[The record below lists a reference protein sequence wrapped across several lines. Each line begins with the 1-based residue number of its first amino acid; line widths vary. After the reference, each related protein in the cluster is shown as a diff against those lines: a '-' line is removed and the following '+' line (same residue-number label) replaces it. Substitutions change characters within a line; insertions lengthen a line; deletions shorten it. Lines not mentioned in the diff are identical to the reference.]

1 MNIFSF
7 MSAKKENC
15 SKFVILKE
23 RDFQTALTI
32 KQLAGDELVEQT
44 QWIVKCIAESLYT
57 SHLQNSLL
65 NGLFTTQSVGEYT

>member
-1 MNIFSF
+1 

-23 RDFQTALTI
+23 RDFKTALTI

-44 QWIVKCIAESLYT
+44 Q
-57 SHLQNSLL
+57 
-65 NGLFTTQSVGEYT
+65 